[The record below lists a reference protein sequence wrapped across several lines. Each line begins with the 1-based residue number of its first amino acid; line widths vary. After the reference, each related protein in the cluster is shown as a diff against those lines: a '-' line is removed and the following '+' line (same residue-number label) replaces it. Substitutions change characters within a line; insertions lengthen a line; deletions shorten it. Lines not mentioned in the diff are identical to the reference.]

1 MSVQRRYLL
10 PQLRHDLARKMVFV
24 AGPRQVGK
32 TTLALSLPGAS
43 AGYLS
48 WDVAEHRERIL
59 KRELPDSRLWIFDEI
74 HKYRSWRNL
83 LKGLYDAR
91 RPGQRIL
98 VTGSARLDF
107 YRFGGDSLQG
117 RYHMLRLH
125 PFSAKEL
132 AIRTSAR
139 LGDLLKLGGFPEPF
153 LSGSEVEARRWS
165 REYRNRLVRE
175 EVAGLERIQD
185 LGNLELLV
193 LRLPEL
199 VGSPLSV
206 NALREDLQLS
216 HKTVDGW
223 LKVLERLYAIFRL
236 SPFGAPRVR
245 AVKKEQKHYH
255 FDWSL
260 VPSDAARFENLVGSH
275 LLKWVHFEQDARGL
289 DLDLRYF
296 RDTDGREVDFVI
308 TDRRRP
314 RLLVECKWG
323 DADVDRSLR
332 YLKARF
338 PEADAWQV
346 SATGRKDYLTPEG
359 IRVSPVLALLNRL
372 V

>member
-1 MSVQRRYLL
+1 MTMQRRYLAE
-10 PQLRHDLARKMVFV
+10 QVVRDLERKMVFV

-32 TTLALSLPGAS
+32 TTLALSLPGAK

-59 KRELPDSRLWIFDEI
+59 KRELPNSPLWVFDEI
-74 HKYRSWRNL
+74 HKYRSWRNW
-83 LKGLYDAR
+83 LKGLYDRRDHAR
-91 RPGQRIL
+91 RIL

-117 RYHMLRLH
+117 RYHLLRLH

-132 AIRTSAR
+132 GIRTLKG

-153 LSGSEVEARRWS
+153 LSGSETEARRWS

-175 EVAGLERIQD
+175 DVAGLERIQD
-185 LGNLELLV
+185 LGNLELLA

-199 VGSPLSV
+199 VGAPLSI
-206 NALREDLQLS
+206 NALREDLQIS

-223 LKVLERLYAIFRL
+223 LHVLERLYAIFRL
-236 SPFGAPRVR
+236 SPFGAPRIR

-260 VPSDAARFENLVGSH
+260 VPSEPARFENLVASH
-275 LLKWVHFEQDARGL
+275 LLKWVHFEEDANGR
-289 DLDLRYF
+289 DLELRYF
-296 RDTDGREVDFVI
+296 RDTDGREADFVVVE
-308 TDRRRP
+308 RRKP
-314 RLLVECKWG
+314 LLIVECKWS
-323 DADVDRSLR
+323 DSAVDRGIR

-338 PEADAWQV
+338 PEAEAWQV
-346 SATGRKDYLTPEG
+346 SATGAKDYVTPDG
-359 IRVSPVLALLNRL
+359 IRVSPALPLLDRL
-372 V
+372 L